1 MPDHHLH
8 IVSFDVPYPPN
19 YGGVIDVYYKLIAL
33 KNAGVKIHLHCFKH
47 DRAEANELEQWCEE
61 VHYYERRSGIG
72 AMFNLRPYIVQSRHS
87 DELINR
93 LMQDNYPILF
103 EGLHSC
109 YYIDDKRLKGRKKI
123 YRESNIEHHYYFH
136 LFKAEP
142 NFLKKLYFISASFK
156 LLLYQKILKHATMM
170 LVVSQSDT
178 DYLQKIFKSQRVIY
192 LPSFHPNNE
201 FSVIPGKND
210 YAIYHGKL
218 SVTENFKAAQYLI
231 KKVFAGL
238 DKKLVIAGLD
248 PPKTLTRLV
257 ASHPNVEL
265 IANPDD
271 ETMFTLIRNAQANV
285 LITFQ
290 ATGLKLKLLNTLYQ
304 GRFCIA
310 NPEMVAGT
318 GLDSLCEM
326 AKGAEDLMEK
336 VNMVFSKDFDLS
348 EVEKRRSILMTNYSN
363 EANAKKLIEL
373 VFGEGY

>member
-1 MPDHHLH
+1 MSDHHLH

-47 DRAEANELEQWCEE
+47 DRNEAKELEQWCEE
-61 VHYYERRSGIG
+61 VHYYERRTGIR
-72 AMFNLRPYIVQSRHS
+72 AMFYQRPYIVQSRHS
-87 DELINR
+87 DELIKR
-93 LMQDNYPILF
+93 LILDNYPILF

-123 YRESNIEHHYYFH
+123 YRESNIEHHYYYH

-178 DYLQKIFKSQRVIY
+178 DYLQRIFTSQRVIY

-201 FSVIPGKND
+201 FTVIPGKSD

-218 SVTENFKAAQYLI
+218 SVTENYKAAKYLVE
-231 KKVFAGL
+231 KVFSKM

-248 PPKTLTRLV
+248 PPKSLIRLIE
-257 ASHPNVEL
+257 SHPNVEL

-271 ETMFTLIRNAQANV
+271 QTMFSLIRNAQANV
-285 LITFQ
+285 LVTFQ

-310 NPEMVAGT
+310 NPAMVTGT

-326 AKGAEDLMEK
+326 ASSENALREK
-336 VNMVFSKDFDLS
+336 INQIFTKEFDFS
-348 EVEKRRSILMTNYSN
+348 EIEKRRTILSANYSN
-363 EANAKKLIEL
+363 ESNANKLVRL
-373 VFGEGY
+373 VFGEG